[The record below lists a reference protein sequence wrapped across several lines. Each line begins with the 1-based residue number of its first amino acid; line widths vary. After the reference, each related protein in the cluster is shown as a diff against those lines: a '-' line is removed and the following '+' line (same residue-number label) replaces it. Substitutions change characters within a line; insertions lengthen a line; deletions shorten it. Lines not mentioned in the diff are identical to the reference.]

1 MCNFLSG
8 IILRNEVVLA
18 PLYNQS
24 HSALL
29 RKINIKDNNL
39 FRSDFVKVELLPDNG
54 DPLSDSNRW
63 KYIVDQD
70 NTPGWYGDNK
80 EKYEELFRDKAQR
93 WISKNIFDICGKP
106 CTKIKEENGLTY
118 FHLCKSLFDS
128 SFGENNN
135 YKESDIRK
143 KVAESDYA
151 AKLKATYG
159 DHLVPVSVDLTS
171 LDGLKDYGKLN
182 EDVLSLMD
190 IDLYRQ
196 CRANIFQDTSWW
208 WLATPDSTDSG
219 WGSSGVRYVND
230 VGYVNVGDCRD
241 GDGGVRPFFILK
253 SQIFES

>member
-1 MCNFLSG
+1 M
-8 IILRNEVVLA
+8 
-18 PLYNQS
+18 
-24 HSALL
+24 
-29 RKINIKDNNL
+29 
-39 FRSDFVKVELLPDNG
+39 
-54 DPLSDSNRW
+54 
-63 KYIVDQD
+63 
-70 NTPGWYGDNK
+70 
-80 EKYEELFRDKAQR
+80 
-93 WISKNIFDICGKP
+93 P

-118 FHLCKSLFDS
+118 YHLCKSLFSS
-128 SFGENNN
+128 SFGGNNN
-135 YKESDIRK
+135 YKESRIRK
-143 KVAESDYA
+143 EISESAYA

-219 WGSSGVRYVND
+219 WGSSSVRC
-230 VGYVNVGDCRD
+230 VGGGGRVGCGGCRG